1 MTEILIGNKTKYR
14 MKQKI
19 GSGSFGDIY
28 LGENVRTKEPV
39 AIKLENKSTKYP
51 QLMYEYKVYRAL
63 ESGTGIPNVHWC
75 GTAGKCNVMVMDLLG
90 ESLEALYNKCQRKFS
105 LKTILMLA
113 IQLLDRIE
121 HIHKCF
127 FLHRDIKPDN
137 FLMGRGNGKKILYAI
152 DMGLS
157 KRYMH
162 PSTLEHIPYRD
173 KKKFTGTPRYAS
185 ICTHHGVEQSRRDD
199 LESLGYMLMYFLLGK
214 LPWQGLK
221 ARTKQE
227 KYDKIGNRKES
238 IPVEVL
244 CKGFP
249 KEFALYLN
257 YCKELRFAQKPN
269 YSYLRQLFSNLF
281 KNCHFRD
288 DWVFDWMADSNADTG
303 AIGVAD
309 ITGKN
314 PVVNPPDLHEALQKL
329 LSERDA
335 WKKKCAEQD
344 SKIKKMKE
352 EIEKMKEHIQVYG
365 KREYVP
371 KKQEMKNPT

>member
-1 MTEILIGNKTKYR
+1 MAEILIGNKTKYK
-14 MKQKI
+14 MKHEI

-28 LGENVRTKEPV
+28 LGENFRTKEPV

-90 ESLEALYNKCQRKFS
+90 ESLESLYTKCGRKFS

-113 IQLLDRIE
+113 IQLIDRIE

-137 FLMGRGNGKKILYAI
+137 FLMGRNSNKKILFAI

-162 PSTLEHIPYRD
+162 PNTLEHIPYRD

-185 ICTHHGVEQSRRDD
+185 ICTHHGIEQSRRDD
-199 LESLGYMLMYFLLGK
+199 LESLGYMLMYFNLGK

-238 IPVEVL
+238 IPVETL

-249 KEFALYLN
+249 REFALYLN

-269 YSYLRQLFSNLF
+269 YAYLRGLFSTLF
-281 KNCHFRD
+281 KNCQFRD
-288 DWVFDWMADSNADTG
+288 DWIFDWMVKENQLPAEPT
-303 AIGVAD
+303 
-309 ITGKN
+309 
-314 PVVNPPDLHEALQKL
+314 PPNIALLPDAEGGNVYEEMQKL
-329 LSERDA
+329 EADRDA
-335 WKKKCAEQD
+335 WKKKCAEQQD
-344 SKIKKMKE
+344 RIAKMRKEIENLKQHIDMYGSKPYASKMKSE
-352 EIEKMKEHIQVYG
+352 G
-365 KREYVP
+365 P
-371 KKQEMKNPT
+371 

>member
-1 MTEILIGNKTKYR
+1 MAEILIGNKTKYK
-14 MKQKI
+14 MKHKI

-90 ESLEALYNKCQRKFS
+90 ESLESLYTKCGRKFS

-113 IQLLDRIE
+113 IQLIDRIE

-137 FLMGRGNGKKILYAI
+137 FLMGRNSNKKILFAI

-162 PSTLEHIPYRD
+162 PNTLEHIPYRD

-185 ICTHHGVEQSRRDD
+185 ICTHHGIEQSRRDD
-199 LESLGYMLMYFLLGK
+199 LESLGYMLMYFNLGK

-238 IPVEVL
+238 IPVETL

-249 KEFALYLN
+249 REFALYLN

-269 YSYLRQLFSNLF
+269 YAYLRGLFSTLF
-281 KNCHFRD
+281 KNCQFRD
-288 DWVFDWMADSNADTG
+288 DWIFDWMVKENQLPAEPT
-303 AIGVAD
+303 
-309 ITGKN
+309 
-314 PVVNPPDLHEALQKL
+314 PPNIALLPDAEGGNVYEEMQKL
-329 LSERDA
+329 EADRDA
-335 WKKKCAEQD
+335 WKKKCAEQQD
-344 SKIKKMKE
+344 RIAKMRKEIENLKQHIDMYGSKPYASKMKSE
-352 EIEKMKEHIQVYG
+352 G
-365 KREYVP
+365 P
-371 KKQEMKNPT
+371 